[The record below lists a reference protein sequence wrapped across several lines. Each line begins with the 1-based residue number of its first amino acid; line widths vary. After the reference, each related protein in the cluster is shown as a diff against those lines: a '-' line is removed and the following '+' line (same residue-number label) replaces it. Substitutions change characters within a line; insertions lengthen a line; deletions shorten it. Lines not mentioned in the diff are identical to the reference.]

1 MTNPERAEL
10 IMAELRLKFNE
21 IGNKYNL
28 ERDSLML
35 MVILK
40 SMADA
45 ELLALKGKRE
55 KKTNETKSNNR
66 KENDNLPS
74 V

>member
-40 SMADA
+40 SMADG
-45 ELLALKGKRE
+45 ELLALKGKSE
-55 KKTNETKSNNR
+55 LQELNNYVMA
-66 KENDNLPS
+66 NN
-74 V
+74 

>member
-55 KKTNETKSNNR
+55 K
-66 KENDNLPS
+66 
-74 V
+74 

>member
-28 ERDSLML
+28 ERDSLM
-35 MVILK
+35 VILK
-40 SMADA
+40 SMADG
-45 ELLALKGKRE
+45 ELLALKGKSE
-55 KKTNETKSNNR
+55 LQELNNYVMA
-66 KENDNLPS
+66 NN
-74 V
+74 